1 MTQVLVE
8 EPRRHASPPPCAP
21 NVPEHLRPSAVRA
34 AAAARVLGQSAS
46 PNPLEGGGRP
56 EGQGQLRVVE
66 KPVRSPAQR
75 RRLARAI
82 LLGAVGLAVSVA
94 FALVYLHVV
103 LAQRQFNLDRLN
115 TQVQQEQ
122 ATYQKLRLQVAEL
135 NSPQHIIAT
144 AEGQLGMVPPS
155 GVTYL
160 TPAPAVVSQSGVT
173 NASEPSLTQS
183 DPSAPGAKAPAGD
196 ADWPRIKSQLA
207 GSP

>member
-1 MTQVLVE
+1 
-8 EPRRHASPPPCAP
+8 
-21 NVPEHLRPSAVRA
+21 
-34 AAAARVLGQSAS
+34 VLGQSAS
-46 PNPLEGGGRP
+46 PNQP
-56 EGQGQLRVVE
+56 EGDGDQGEQRHLRVVE

-82 LLGAVGLAVSVA
+82 LLGAVGLGVSVA

-103 LAQRQFNLDRLN
+103 LAQRQFKLDRLT

-144 AEGQLGMVPPS
+144 AEGQLGMVQPS

-160 TPAPAVVSQSGVT
+160 TPAAGVVSQSGF
-173 NASEPSLTQS
+173 AGGSESSLTQS
-183 DPSAPGAKAPAGD
+183 DPSSPGAAAPEGD